1 LQSFETGPNINPV
14 YPLGHYIEDYTYLGD
29 CGKTL
34 GKDFDLDELN
44 GRWCVT
50 PEFPNGTYAYF
61 TTIDARGQPVYPY
74 NMGRRYHGN
83 PVGRLISTIGEPVA
97 TNFVNEA
104 NGALT
109 APVSPARATALTWN
123 NGNGAYESK

>member
-1 LQSFETGPNINPV
+1 LQGSESGPNISQF
-14 YPLGHYIEDYTYLGD
+14 YPLGHYLEDYAYLGD

-61 TTIDARGQPVYPY
+61 TTIDANGQPVYPY

-83 PVGRLISTIGEPVA
+83 PAGRLIRAIGEPVE
-97 TNFVNEA
+97 TNFVNQA
-104 NGALT
+104 NASLT
-109 APVSPARATALTWN
+109 AAIPQAKTATLTWN
-123 NGNGAYESK
+123 NGNGSYESK